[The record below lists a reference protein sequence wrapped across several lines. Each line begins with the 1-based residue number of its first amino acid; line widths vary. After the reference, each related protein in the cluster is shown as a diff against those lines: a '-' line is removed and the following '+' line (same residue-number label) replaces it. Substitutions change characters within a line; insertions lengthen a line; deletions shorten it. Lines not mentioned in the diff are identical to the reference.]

1 MPVPGHKRPS
11 PGGRTEPSPADRN
24 EPSPADRTEPLAAER
39 PGAYPG
45 EQPGILLTAEL
56 HRALKLLHESE
67 EPLFI
72 TGAAGTGKSTLLQ
85 HFRRTARKNVAV
97 LAPTGVAAINVQGE
111 TIHSFFRF
119 RPDITVD
126 RVGRAW
132 GPARELYKH
141 LDMIIIDEI
150 SMVRADLLDC
160 VARSLEING
169 PQPGA
174 PFGGVRMVFFGDLYQ
189 LPPVVRPDEEELFR
203 TYYASPYFFSAHCLA
218 GVDIVWVELTEGFR
232 QKDDEFL
239 EILNAIRDG
248 TVTQRHLERLNSR
261 VVHNADPAAY
271 SDYVF
276 LTTVNARAAQI
287 NAEQLRRLPGPLYTF
302 HARVS
307 GEFTP
312 NADPTERVLQL
323 KEGAR
328 VMLLNNDPQGRWV
341 NGTMATV
348 RHIRPDDEEI
358 TVALPD
364 GSEET
369 VEPYQWDLFRFE
381 LEGGVLKPVS
391 VGQFT
396 QLPLR
401 LAWAITIHKS
411 QGLTLDKVV
420 LDLSRP
426 TFAHGQLYVALSRV
440 RSLDDLVL
448 THPVKPG
455 HIRLDP
461 RVQAVAQARR
471 LTAVPW

>member
-1 MPVPGHKRPS
+1 MTVPEQEQTNPS
-11 PGGRTEPSPADRN
+11 PGGGTHS
-24 EPSPADRTEPLAAER
+24 LAARR
-39 PGAYPG
+39 PDSDSIV
-45 EQPGILLTAEL
+45 QPGIVLTGEL
-56 HRALKLLHESE
+56 QRALKLLHESE

-85 HFRRTARKNVAV
+85 HFRRSTRQNVAV

-126 RVGRAW
+126 RVRRAP
-132 GPARELYKH
+132 GAVRELYKH
-141 LDMIIIDEI
+141 LHMIIIDEI

-169 PQPGA
+169 PVPGA

-189 LPPVVRPDEEELFR
+189 LPPVVRPDEEAVFR
-203 TYYASPYFFSAHCLA
+203 RFYASPYFFSAHCLA
-218 GVDIVWVELTEGFR
+218 GVGVTWIELTEGFR
-232 QKDDEFL
+232 QTDDEFL
-239 EILNAIRDG
+239 NILNAIRDG
-248 TVTQRHLERLNSR
+248 TVGQHHLERLNSR
-261 VVHNADPAAY
+261 VVQYADPAAY
-271 SDYVF
+271 ADYVF

-312 NADPTERVLQL
+312 SADPTERVLQL

-328 VMLLNNDPQGRWV
+328 VMLLNNDPEGRWV

-348 RHIRPDDEEI
+348 RHIRPEDEEI

-369 VEPYQWDLFRFE
+369 VEPHQWDLFRFE
-381 LEGGVLKPVS
+381 LEGGQLKPVS

-396 QLPLR
+396 QLPVR

-471 LTAVPW
+471 LTVAP